1 MQAQKLNNL
10 KASLEAK
17 AAELAELRDVSS
29 GARAP
34 VSLDQQSV
42 GRISRVDAMQ
52 QQAMAQA
59 QERQR
64 VLELVAIEQALARMD
79 SGDFGYCLQC
89 DEEIAEKR
97 LEVNPAAR
105 LCVGCAGQSG

>member
-1 MQAQKLNNL
+1 MEQKQQEKLRARL
-10 KASLEAK
+10 DEMAR
-17 AAELAELRDVSS
+17 ELDTIRNKSA

-42 GRISRVDAMQ
+42 GRISRMDAMQ

-64 VLELVAIEQALARMD
+64 TIDKQRIEQALRRMAI
-79 SGDFGYCLQC
+79 GEYGYCLTC
-89 DEEIAEKR
+89 DEEIASKR
-97 LEVNPAAR
+97 LAIDPAAS
-105 LCVGCAGQSG
+105 LCVNCAGRG

>member
-1 MQAQKLNNL
+1 MGKQKLVRFRQAL
-10 KASLEAK
+10 VEKR
-17 AAELAELRDVSS
+17 AELAELRDVNS

-64 VLELVAIEQALARMD
+64 ASALVAIEQALARIK

-89 DEEIAEKR
+89 DEEIALKR
-97 LEVNPAAR
+97 LEADPAAR
-105 LCVGCAGQSG
+105 LCVSCAALAV

>member
-1 MQAQKLNNL
+1 MLF
-10 KASLEAK
+10 
-17 AAELAELRDVSS
+17 RSS
-29 GARAP
+29 SDARAP

-42 GRISRVDAMQ
+42 GRISRIDAMQ

-64 VLELVAIEQALARMD
+64 ALEIMAIEQALTRME
-79 SGDFGYCLQC
+79 SGDFGYCLEC

-97 LEVNPAAR
+97 LEVDPAAR
-105 LCVGCAGQSG
+105 LCVSCAGRSG

>member
-1 MQAQKLNNL
+1 MEQKQR
-10 KASLEAK
+10 E
-17 AAELAELRDVSS
+17 ELRAQLVEMARELDAIRNKSA

-42 GRISRVDAMQ
+42 GRISRMDAMQ

-64 VLELVAIEQALARMD
+64 TIDKQRIEQALRRMAV
-79 SGDFGYCLQC
+79 GEYGYCLTC
-89 DEEIAEKR
+89 DEEIASKR
-97 LEVNPAAR
+97 LAIDPAAS
-105 LCVGCAGQSG
+105 LCVNCAGRG

>member
-1 MQAQKLNNL
+1 MHKKKLQSFRAVL
-10 KASLEAK
+10 LAK
-17 AAELAELRDVSS
+17 AAELADLRVVSS

-64 VLELVAIEQALARMD
+64 VSELVAIEQALARIE
-79 SGDFGYCLQC
+79 SGDFGFCLEC

-97 LEVNPAAR
+97 LAVNPAAR
-105 LCVGCAGQSG
+105 LCVSCAGRSG